1 VFYLGISHNIN
12 YMERYKE
19 LLNSFYNKHKRMP
32 GYSEMCALFG
42 FASKNAVA
50 KVVDKLIDAG
60 IVEKDSRGKLTPLFL
75 EKDIPLL
82 GYVEAGL
89 PSPAEEMALDRV
101 TMEELLLGKKG
112 KMYLLRVK
120 GLSMIDAGIF
130 EGDLLLVEKTNQARI
145 GDIVVGN
152 LDGEWT
158 VKYLREKKGKK
169 YLEAANED
177 YPDLH
182 PEQSLEIG
190 GVVRSVIRTYT

>member
-1 VFYLGISHNIN
+1 
-12 YMERYKE
+12 
-19 LLNSFYNKHKRMP
+19 
-32 GYSEMCALFG
+32 
-42 FASKNAVA
+42 
-50 KVVDKLIDAG
+50 
-60 IVEKDSRGKLTPLFL
+60 
-75 EKDIPLL
+75 
-82 GYVEAGL
+82 
-89 PSPAEEMALDRV
+89 
-101 TMEELLLGKKG
+101 
-112 KMYLLRVK
+112 
-120 GLSMIDAGIF
+120 MIDAGIF